1 MFSYLEKGEKIPV
14 ERRVR
19 FRNDSARAVDAAT
32 QVVEKLFLTCGA
44 RAAFEDHPLNRH
56 FQDVHAIR
64 LHHANG
70 TEGPAANF
78 GGVLFGAKNTD
89 FFI

>member
-1 MFSYLEKGEKIPV
+1 
-14 ERRVR
+14 
-19 FRNDSARAVDAAT
+19 
-32 QVVEKLFLTCGA
+32 VVEKLFLTCGA
-44 RAAFEDHPLNRH
+44 RAVLEDHPLNRH

-64 LHHANG
+64 LHHANSPD
-70 TEGPAANF
+70 GPAANF